1 MKSPLARMMTFLLAV
16 MLIASLPAPSFSRQ
30 SGSSDQDKEKSGK
43 SSKPK
48 RHKEREDVYKKWMD
62 EDVRWI
68 ITDEERGAFKKLK
81 TDEERE
87 QFIEQFWLRRDPD
100 PDTPENEYRE
110 EYYRRIA
117 YANEKFT
124 SGIPGWKTDR
134 GRIYIAFGQ
143 ADSVEAHP
151 AGGPY
156 ERPLYE
162 GGGQT
167 STFPF
172 EVWFYRHI
180 DNVGDGIEIEF
191 VDPTMSGEYRIARS
205 PDEKDALLDVPNAGL
220 TLLESMGF
228 SDKSRRPAFNGGQYD
243 RSNSTFGQGRLQDQE
258 FEKLQLLTNLSRPPA
273 VKYADLATH
282 TSDPKIDFDVLP
294 FSFRTDYL
302 RVSNDSVVTSF
313 TVQLEHQDLAFENK
327 GGIYQG
333 TVNIHAKITALT
345 GRRFGVFEDALQT
358 GRYTDRSISDGQ
370 QAKSV
375 YQKNLILPPG
385 RYKIDI
391 VARDVASG
399 KTGVI
404 HQAFSVPK
412 YEENQLSTSSVI
424 VADEIQPIQ
433 GVPTGQFVIGR
444 LKVRPSVGGNFRPSQ
459 LLGVFLQVYNTEVDQ
474 TTLRPDV
481 SIDYVITKDGKQVKM
496 IHEDGK
502 QGISQLDGERLT
514 VARLIPLEGL
524 NPGSYQVSVLIRDN
538 VAQKTIN
545 PTAQFSVVQ

>member
-1 MKSPLARMMTFLLAV
+1 MKSPWTRVMTFLFSGAFIALLA
-16 MLIASLPAPSFSRQ
+16 ASSLSAQPSSFS
-30 SGSSDQDKEKSGK
+30 QDNDKKEKPK
-43 SSKPK
+43 QK

-110 EYYRRIA
+110 EYFRRIA

-134 GRIYIAFGQ
+134 GHIYIAFGQ

-205 PDEKDALLDVPNAGL
+205 PDEKDALLFVPNAGL
-220 TLLESMGF
+220 TLLESMGL
-228 SDKSRRPAFNGGQYD
+228 SDKSQRPFFNGGQYS
-243 RSNSTFGQGRLQDQE
+243 RSNSVFGQGRIQDQE
-258 FEKLQLLTNLSRPPA
+258 FEKLELLHNLSRPPA

-302 RVSNDSVVTSF
+302 RVNDNSVVTSF

-333 TVNIHAKITALT
+333 TINIHAKITALT

-358 GRYTDRSISDGQ
+358 SRYTDRTIAEGQ

-391 VARDVASG
+391 VARDVLSG

-404 HQAFSVPK
+404 HQAFSAPK
-412 YEENQLSTSSVI
+412 YEENQLATSSVI

-433 GVPTGQFVIGR
+433 GVPSGQFVIGR
-444 LKVRPSVGGNFRPSQ
+444 YKVRPSVSGSFRRAQP
-459 LLGVFLQVYNTEVDQ
+459 LGVFLQVYNTEVDQ

-481 SIDYVITKDGKQVKM
+481 SIDYVITKDGEQVKT

-502 QGISQLDGERLT
+502 SGVSQVDGERLT

-524 NPGSYQVSVLIRDN
+524 NPGKYQVSVLIRDN
-538 VAQKTIN
+538 VSQKTIS

>member
-1 MKSPLARMMTFLLAV
+1 MKSPWTRMMTFLLSGAF
-16 MLIASLPAPSFSRQ
+16 IALLAAPSLSAQPGSFS
-30 SGSSDQDKEKSGK
+30 QDNDKKEKPK
-43 SSKPK
+43 QK

-110 EYYRRIA
+110 EYFRRIA
-117 YANEKFT
+117 YSNEKYT

-134 GRIYIAFGQ
+134 GHIYIAFGPP
-143 ADSVEAHP
+143 DSVEAHP

-205 PDEKDALLDVPNAGL
+205 PDEKDALLNVPNAGL
-220 TLLESMGF
+220 TLLESMGL
-228 SDKSRRPAFNGGQYD
+228 SDKSQRPAFNGGQYS
-243 RSNSTFGQGRLQDQE
+243 RSNGVFGQGRIQDQE
-258 FEKLQLLTNLSRPPA
+258 FEKLELIHNLSRPPA

-302 RVSNDSVVTSF
+302 RVNDNSVVTSF

-333 TVNIHAKITALT
+333 TINIHAKITALT
-345 GRRFGVFEDALQT
+345 GRRFGIFEDALQT
-358 GRYTDRSISDGQ
+358 SRYTDRTIAEGQ

-391 VARDVASG
+391 VARDVVSG
-399 KTGVI
+399 KTGII
-404 HQAFSVPK
+404 HQAFSAPK
-412 YEENQLSTSSVI
+412 YEENQLATSSVI

-433 GVPTGQFVIGR
+433 GVPSGQFVIGR
-444 LKVRPSVGGNFRPSQ
+444 YKVRPSVSGSFRPAQ
-459 LLGVFLQVYNTEVDQ
+459 PLGVFLQVYNTEVDQ

-481 SIDYVITKDGKQVKM
+481 SIDYVITKDGEQVKT

-502 QGISQLDGERLT
+502 SGVSQVDGERLT

-524 NPGSYQVSVLIRDN
+524 NPGKYQVSVLIRDN
-538 VAQKTIN
+538 VSQKTIS